1 MAADWMLSTW
11 NNGEAEL
18 FIVFSGLI
26 QIFDD
31 DNDMIDPLN
40 HARQLSL
47 HHLYFVFDLPS
58 EA

>member
-1 MAADWMLSTW
+1 MLSTW

-31 DNDMIDPLN
+31 DNRYDRIPLN
-40 HARQLSL
+40 HARQL
-47 HHLYFVFDLPS
+47 YIIYIFVFGLPG